1 MVEINKQLVSIL
13 ILSFCI
19 GVYSQNQNFQIQNV
33 AARDVVSLDGKWQFI
48 VDPIDSGLSGST
60 RYGFYHNSK
69 LENSFDYQEYQFISA
84 NSLHV
89 PGDWNS
95 QQKKLF
101 FYEGTVWYRNL
112 FMAKKNQEKRYFLHF
127 DAVNYI
133 AKVYLNG
140 KEVGMHE
147 GGFTPFSFEV
157 TEFLKDGVNEVVV
170 YANNERKQEYVPNL
184 ETDWWNYGGITR
196 SVQLLETEK
205 VFVRDYTIKLHDKRK
220 DEIEVQLSLSDSVSS
235 MVTLII
241 PELKIKKEIK
251 TNGAGKGFV
260 TFKGKPVLW
269 SPENPKLYEV
279 RLQYGEESIR
289 DKIGFRTIETQGTKI
304 LLNGKPIF
312 LKGISIHEEAPFEGK
327 RVGTYDEAKQL
338 LTWAQEM
345 NCNYVRLA
353 HYPHN
358 GDMLKLA
365 DAMGILVWSEI
376 PVYWKIDW
384 NSEHAYTTAENQL
397 TEMIE
402 RDKNRA
408 SVIIWSVANETPDTE
423 ERTVFLKNLIDRTRA
438 LDYTRLL
445 SAALHQVDYD
455 ENSNTKT
462 ITDGLVEFID
472 VMSVNNYCGWYE
484 NPIDGDCGQLK
495 WASAFNKPL
504 ILSEFGG
511 GALQGHHGEERW
523 TEEFQSNIYKQNFE
537 MMDNIDFLAGMS
549 PWILKDFRSPRRFLP
564 GIQEFWNRKGLISE
578 RGIKKE
584 AFFIMKDYYKGK

>member
-1 MVEINKQLVSIL
+1 MFGNNKYLARITFIFL
-13 ILSFCI
+13 CI
-19 GVYSQNQNFQIQNV
+19 GPYCSAQYFPFQNV
-33 AARDVVSLDGKWQFI
+33 ASRNVQDLDGKWQYI
-48 VDPIDSGLSGST
+48 VDPIDTGLSGT
-60 RYGFYHNSK
+60 ARYGFFDNAQ
-69 LENSFDYQEYQFISA
+69 LTNSFDYREYQFLPA
-84 NSLHV
+84 NALQV
-89 PGDWNS
+89 PGDWNT
-95 QQKKLF
+95 QHEKLF
-101 FYEGTVWYRNL
+101 FYEGAIWYRKPFNTS
-112 FMAKKNQEKRYFLHF
+112 KKQDKRYWLYFG
-127 DAVNYI
+127 AVNYI
-133 AKVYLNG
+133 AKIFLNG
-140 KEVGMHE
+140 NEIGMHE

-157 TEFLKDGVNEVVV
+157 TKLLEEGENEVVV
-170 YANNERKQEYVPNL
+170 YVNNERKQEYVPNL

-196 SVQLLETEK
+196 SVQLIETEK
-205 VFVRDYTIKLHDKRK
+205 VFVRDYTIKLHDKAK
-220 DEIEVQLSLSDSVSS
+220 DEIEVQVSLSDSVST
-235 MVTLII
+235 MVTLNI

-251 TNGAGKGFV
+251 TNGEGKGFV

-279 RLQYGEESIR
+279 QLQYGEESIR

-304 LLNGKPIF
+304 LLNGKSIF

-338 LTWAQEM
+338 LTWAKEM

-358 GDMLKLA
+358 EDILRLA
-365 DAMGILVWSEI
+365 DEMGILVWSEI

-384 NSEHAYTTAENQL
+384 KSEHAYESAENQL
-397 TEMIE
+397 VEMIE

-423 ERTVFLKNLIDRTRA
+423 ERTIFLEKLITKTRA
-438 LDYTRLL
+438 MDETRLL

-484 NPIDGDCGQLK
+484 SPKNGDCSLLK
-495 WASAFNKPL
+495 WASEFNKPL

-511 GALQGHHGEERW
+511 GALQGNHGQDRW
-523 TEEFQSNIYKQNFE
+523 TEEFQSNIYRQNLD

-549 PWILKDFRSPRRFLP
+549 PWILKDFRSTRRFLP
-564 GIQEFWNRKGLISE
+564 GIQDFWNRKGLISD
-578 RGIKKE
+578 RGIKKQ
-584 AFFIMKDYYKGK
+584 AFFIMKAYYEGK